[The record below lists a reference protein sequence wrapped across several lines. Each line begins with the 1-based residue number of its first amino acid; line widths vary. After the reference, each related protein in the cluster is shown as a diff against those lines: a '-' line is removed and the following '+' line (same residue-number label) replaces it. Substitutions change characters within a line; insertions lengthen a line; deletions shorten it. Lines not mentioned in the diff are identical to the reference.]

1 MKKRLI
7 IGIAAFVLAA
17 PVAANAAKPAPTQ
30 TLKGTLIDWSIVHGN
45 VQGTVVDADGQPHR
59 FIEPPASVPKA
70 LDIGRVLRL
79 QGRITRD
86 ASGVSTFHAAKT
98 GTALGLNE
106 DVVVRRAGVSDVG
119 QEAVTLAARSGD
131 GMVNMDGIAYD
142 PSSFSALQAL
152 RTSTNTES
160 LTHVFELRL
169 LSDEWTL
176 ASF

>member
-45 VQGTVVDADGQPHR
+45 VQGTVIDADGQPHR

-86 ASGVSTFHAAKT
+86 ASGLAEAADQVDFWCRYALSQTF
-98 GTALGLNE
+98 L
-106 DVVVRRAGVSDVG
+106 DPAGWTL
-119 QEAVTLAARSGD
+119 QNMLTLARLMIAAAREREESRGTHTRRD
-131 GMVNMDGIAYD
+131 FPQTD
-142 PSSFSALQAL
+142 PSWARHIPFLF
-152 RTSTNTES
+152 
-160 LTHVFELRL
+160 V
-169 LSDEWTL
+169 
-176 ASF
+176 

>member
-1 MKKRLI
+1 MKLRLI
-7 IGIAAFVLAA
+7 LGIAAFVLAA

-59 FIEPPASVPKA
+59 FVMPPASLPKA

-79 QGRITRD
+79 DGRLTTD
-86 ASGVSTFHAAKT
+86 MSGASTFKAAKT
-98 GTALGLNE
+98 ATPLGLNE
-106 DVVVRRAGVSDVG
+106 DVVVRRAAVSSVG
-119 QEAVTLAARSGD
+119 QEAVTLAARSGL

-142 PSSFSALQAL
+142 PSFFSALQAL
-152 RTSTNTES
+152 RTSDTAS